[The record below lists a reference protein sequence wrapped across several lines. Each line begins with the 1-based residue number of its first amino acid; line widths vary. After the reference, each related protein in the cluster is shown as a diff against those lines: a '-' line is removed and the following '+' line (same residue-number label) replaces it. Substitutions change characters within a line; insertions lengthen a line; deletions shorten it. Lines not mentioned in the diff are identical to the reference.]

1 MPGLVV
7 KADSMSPF
15 MGEYRHR
22 LEQNRVTLPGRWRQA
37 ATTKAFVLVLWP
49 VGVDQHLLALPPG
62 RWAKLLKK
70 TADGELTDEELAA
83 TERVLGGSVAW
94 VELDNAG
101 RLALPEHMV
110 SRAGIADE
118 VVLVGRLDKFELW
131 EPQRYA
137 QVLQESR
144 KIASNVL
151 KRLGI

>member
-1 MPGLVV
+1 
-7 KADSMSPF
+7 
-15 MGEYRHR
+15 
-22 LEQNRVTLPGRWRQA
+22 
-37 ATTKAFVLVLWP
+37 
-49 VGVDQHLLALPPG
+49 
-62 RWAKLLKK
+62 
-70 TADGELTDEELAA
+70 
-83 TERVLGGSVAW
+83 RVLGGSVAW

-131 EPQRYA
+131 EPKRYA